1 MESSSYFTLEEMAC
15 KCKRKC
21 TYKLPNLRVSP
32 TLMQGLNRVREAF
45 GKPITVTSGARCVEH
60 NADVKGSPKSM
71 HLLACAADIR
81 PASGKKEDLE
91 RLYELC
97 AEEQV
102 FTGLGD
108 GRKRGFVHVDVR
120 GLKKGET
127 RKVWL
132 Y

>member
-1 MESSSYFTLEEMAC
+1 MDSSSYFTLEEMAC

-45 GKPITVTSGARCVEH
+45 GKPIVVTSGARCPEH

-71 HLLACAADIR
+71 HLLACAADIK

-91 RLYELC
+91 ELYELC
-97 AEEQV
+97 KKEAA

-108 GRKRGFVHVDVR
+108 GRQKGFTHVDVR
-120 GLKKGET
+120 ELKKGEP
-127 RKVWL
+127 RKEWL